1 MRRIEGCYQDKKP
14 YSKGG
19 LLGIVALLMSMGLSA
34 QATQSQQPI
43 LLTSTQSEVQAYIG
57 LIVVGSVH

>member
-1 MRRIEGCYQDKKP
+1 MRRIEGCCQDEKP
-14 YSKGG
+14 YPKGG
-19 LLGIVALLMSMGLSA
+19 LLGIVAILMSMGLSV
-34 QATQSQQPI
+34 QATQSQQLI